1 MVRKIFT
8 LLVMLLL
15 VAGMQAG
22 NLMSGHFFK
31 SLKKENVSTENVDKK
46 FGTWFSLPAETEW
59 RIVSRQTD
67 DLGMERIEYRQ
78 YVAGIEVEHSQVL
91 IHARDGRVITA
102 NGTVM
107 EQKLAPAKLRKAH
120 MAYKNGTPVDFL
132 GREIYLVD
140 TPTGYCYAVKVLSA
154 DGLFWIYYDVD
165 SGVELKRIT
174 TVRHLSDNDYVPT
187 TATGRSVYSGELTLD
202 VTKGP
207 NGVYLYD
214 QQRNIETRIG
224 SYIPTVDEM
233 MELGIVFDY
242 FPQGNMPDD
251 PKQATK
257 EQLNEWYKMINQ
269 LFNAS
274 QFPLL
279 EKQVQDFTYFASS
292 PTDRFEAYRITKLK
306 LESVLAPDSTG
317 TLQPF
322 QPSEE
327 HPVIMG
333 IEIYYNG
340 DSTAISKGAI
350 EKYAGLA
357 KHFPIELNLD
367 SLIETLPREGATFVV
382 YRYHIT
388 PEEITANNITDL
400 TPYAELLGYISYVP
414 SENDT
419 HVDLQNQNLH
429 ISLDYEK
436 YGDPVVDIH
445 WGMARTLDFYKE
457 KFNRNSYDNQGSP
470 VYNLIYLREGANS
483 FLTGS
488 RNNAG
493 ALLNHPYPMIYG
505 LGGANGS
512 RFLFNPVVE
521 LSVMSHEF
529 THVITGNTADLVY
542 QGESGALNESF
553 SDLMAV
559 SLKKYVQGNDANW
572 YIGEGIMIGC
582 SNMRDMAHPW
592 LSQDGRDPL
601 PGFYQG
607 QNWVDTESSVDHG
620 GVHTNSGV
628 QNRWY
633 FLLTDGE
640 SGTDEKGIAY
650 DITGIGIEKSQQIA
664 YRTLTQYATQQSQY
678 ADIRPASLQA
688 AEDLYGEN
696 SVEVQ
701 TVSAAWNAV
710 GVYENGEDPTGI
722 AEVKNQESKMND
734 AWYTLG
740 GRLLDGKPTKSGLY
754 IHNGNKVVIK

>member
-1 MVRKIFT
+1 MVRKFFT
-8 LLVMLLL
+8 LFVMLLL

-22 NLMSGHFFK
+22 NLSGHFFK
-31 SLKKENVSTENVDKK
+31 SLKKENVSVENVDKL
-46 FGTWFSLPAETEW
+46 FGTWFPLPAETEW

-78 YVAGIEVEHSQVL
+78 YVAGVEVEHSQVL

-132 GREIYLVD
+132 GREIYLID

-174 TVRHLSDNDYVPT
+174 TVHHLSANDDSPA
-187 TATGRSVYSGELTLD
+187 TATARSLYSGEVTLD
-202 VTKGP
+202 VSKTSTGIT
-207 NGVYLYD
+207 YLYD
-214 QQRNIETRIG
+214 QQRNIQTRIAA
-224 SYIPTVDEM
+224 YVPTIDEM
-233 MELGIVFDY
+233 VERGILFDY

-251 PKQATK
+251 PNQATQ
-257 EQLNEWYKMINQ
+257 EQVKEWYKMINE
-269 LFNAS
+269 LNS
-274 QFPLL
+274 TGQFPLL
-279 EKQVQDFTYFASS
+279 EKQIKELTYFVSNS
-292 PTDRFEAYRITKLK
+292 TDRFEAYRITKLN

-317 TLQPF
+317 TRQPL

-327 HPVIMG
+327 NPVLLG
-333 IEIYYNG
+333 IEIYYSGNPATT
-340 DSTAISKGAI
+340 SLGAI
-350 EKYAGLA
+350 ENCYMQVQSMP
-357 KHFPIELNLD
+357 FELNLD
-367 SLIETLPREGATFVV
+367 SLIEMMPREGVTFVV
-382 YRYHIT
+382 RRYNIT
-388 PEEITANNITDL
+388 PEEIIAKQVSDL
-400 TPYAELLGYISYVP
+400 SPYGELLGYIPYIP
-414 SENDT
+414 NETDT
-419 HVDLQNQNLH
+419 HADLQNQNLH
-429 ISLDYEK
+429 ISVDYEK
-436 YGDPVVDIH
+436 CGDPVADIH

-470 VYNLIYLREGANS
+470 VYNLVYVREKGNS
-483 FLTGS
+483 LLAGD
-488 RNNAG
+488 RNNAF
-493 ALLNHPYPMIYG
+493 ALSNAPCPMVYG
-505 LGGANGS
+505 MGGAVGK
-512 RFLFNPVVE
+512 RFYLNPVVE

-529 THVITGNTADLVY
+529 THTITTATANLVY

-553 SDLMAV
+553 SDLMGV
-559 SLKKYVQGNDANW
+559 SVKKYVQGNDASW
-572 YIGEGIMIGC
+572 SIGEGVMIGT

-592 LSQDGRDPL
+592 LSQDGRNPL
-601 PGFYQG
+601 PAFYKG
-607 QNWVDTESSVDHG
+607 MNWIDTESSVDNG
-620 GVHTNSGV
+620 GVHTNSSV

-640 SGTDEKGIAY
+640 EGENEKGIAFN
-650 DITGIGIEKSQQIA
+650 ITGIGIDKSQQIA
-664 YRTLTQYATQQSQY
+664 YRTLTQYATRQSQY

-701 TVSAAWNAV
+701 TVAAAWDAV
-710 GVYENGEDPTGI
+710 GVYEDGEDPTGI
-722 AEVKNQESKMND
+722 AEVKNQENKMND

-740 GRLLDGKPTKSGLY
+740 GRLLNGKPTKSGLY